1 MSAGAITLRKS
12 YTCFPAHTS
21 GAPQGFTYKIPNM
34 KKLLF
39 ALSLVFASA
48 TTAFS
53 QVVVD
58 GVNINNLQEVQMVRM
73 IAQERFLS
81 NKVTIFIDYGQSING
96 GSRNRMEVIDPSTSD
111 RIKFNSV
118 MHAVN
123 YLIANGWSYVEAMV
137 LPSEGNAS
145 TTGGSTQYL
154 FVRNLTR

>member
-1 MSAGAITLRKS
+1 
-12 YTCFPAHTS
+12 
-21 GAPQGFTYKIPNM
+21 M
-34 KKLLF
+34 KKLFLSLTFVFGF
-39 ALSLVFASA
+39 AL
-48 TTAFS
+48 TAFS

-96 GSRNRMEVIDPSTSD
+96 GSRNRMEVIDPNIGE

-123 YLIANGWSYVEAMV
+123 YLIANGWRYVEAMV

-145 TTGGSTQYL
+145 STGGSTQYL
-154 FVRNLTR
+154 FVREPA

>member
-1 MSAGAITLRKS
+1 
-12 YTCFPAHTS
+12 
-21 GAPQGFTYKIPNM
+21 M
-34 KKLLF
+34 KKLLLAAVLMITASTASF
-39 ALSLVFASA
+39 A
-48 TTAFS
+48 

-58 GVNINNLQEVQMVRM
+58 GVNINNLQEVQMIRM

-81 NKVTIFIDYGQSING
+81 SKVTIFIDYGQSIG
-96 GSRNRMEVIDPSTSD
+96 GASRQRMEVNDPGTND

-123 YLIANGWSYVEAMV
+123 YLIANGWRYVEAMV

-154 FVRNLTR
+154 FVREQL

>member
-1 MSAGAITLRKS
+1 
-12 YTCFPAHTS
+12 
-21 GAPQGFTYKIPNM
+21 M

-39 ALSLVFASA
+39 VFLFIFGATASA
-48 TTAFS
+48 

-58 GVNINNLQEVQMVRM
+58 GVNINNLEEVAMIRM

-81 NKVTIFIDYGQSING
+81 NKVTIFIDYGQSVQG
-96 GSRNRMEVIDPSTSD
+96 GSRQRMEVISPNDGD

-123 YLIANGWSYVEAMV
+123 YLISNGWNYQEAMV

-154 FVRNLTR
+154 FVRRQ

>member
-1 MSAGAITLRKS
+1 
-12 YTCFPAHTS
+12 
-21 GAPQGFTYKIPNM
+21 M
-34 KKLLF
+34 KKLF
-39 ALSLVFASA
+39 LSLAFVFGFAV
-48 TTAFS
+48 TAFS

-96 GSRNRMEVIDPSTSD
+96 GSRNRMEVIDPNNGE

-123 YLIANGWSYVEAMV
+123 YLIANGWRYVEAMV

-145 TTGGSTQYL
+145 STGGSTQYL
-154 FVRNLTR
+154 FVREAA

>member
-1 MSAGAITLRKS
+1 
-12 YTCFPAHTS
+12 
-21 GAPQGFTYKIPNM
+21 M

-39 ALSLVFASA
+39 SLLLLLGAA
-48 TTAFS
+48 TTSTLSA

-58 GVNINNLQEVQMVRM
+58 GVNINNLEEVAMIRM

-81 NKVTIFIDYGQSING
+81 SKVTIFIDYGQSIG
-96 GSRNRMEVIDPSTSD
+96 GASRQRMEVIDPRD
-111 RIKFNSV
+111 GKRIRFNSV

-123 YLIANGWSYVEAMV
+123 YLIANGWAYQEAMV

-154 FVRNLTR
+154 FVRESVK

>member
-1 MSAGAITLRKS
+1 
-12 YTCFPAHTS
+12 
-21 GAPQGFTYKIPNM
+21 M
-34 KKLLF
+34 KKLFL
-39 ALSLVFASA
+39 ALALIFGTA
-48 TTAFS
+48 TAAFS

-58 GVNINNLQEVQMVRM
+58 GVNINNLDEVQMVRM

-96 GSRNRMEVIDPSTSD
+96 GSRNRMEVIDPSSSE

-123 YLIANGWSYVEAMV
+123 YLIANGWTYVEAMV

-154 FVRNLTR
+154 FVRNVAR

>member
-1 MSAGAITLRKS
+1 
-12 YTCFPAHTS
+12 
-21 GAPQGFTYKIPNM
+21 M

-39 ALSLVFASA
+39 AFLLLLGATTTASA
-48 TTAFS
+48 

-58 GVNINNLQEVQMVRM
+58 GVNINNLEEVAMIRM

-81 NKVTIFIDYGQSING
+81 NKVTIFIDYGQSVQG
-96 GSRNRMEVIDPSTSD
+96 GSRQRMEVINPSD
-111 RIKFNSV
+111 GKRIRFNSV

-123 YLIANGWSYVEAMV
+123 YLISNGWIYQEAMV

-154 FVRNLTR
+154 FTRGR

>member
-1 MSAGAITLRKS
+1 
-12 YTCFPAHTS
+12 
-21 GAPQGFTYKIPNM
+21 M
-34 KKLLF
+34 KKLFF
-39 ALSLVFASA
+39 ALFLLAGLSTAASA
-48 TTAFS
+48 

-58 GVNINNLQEVQMVRM
+58 GVNINNLEQIDMIRM

-96 GSRNRMEVIDPSTSD
+96 GARNRMEVINPQDGK
-111 RIKFNSV
+111 RVRFNSV

-123 YLIANGWSYVEAMV
+123 YLTANGWDYVEAMV

-154 FVRNLTR
+154 FRREGFSRK

>member
-1 MSAGAITLRKS
+1 
-12 YTCFPAHTS
+12 
-21 GAPQGFTYKIPNM
+21 M
-34 KKLLF
+34 KKLILTLTL
-39 ALSLVFASA
+39 ALGFVLSASA
-48 TTAFS
+48 

-96 GSRNRMEVIDPSTSD
+96 GSRNRMEVIDPNNGD

-123 YLIANGWSYVEAMV
+123 YLIANGWRYVEAMV

-145 TTGGSTQYL
+145 STGGSTQYL
-154 FVRNLTR
+154 FVREAS

>member
-1 MSAGAITLRKS
+1 
-12 YTCFPAHTS
+12 
-21 GAPQGFTYKIPNM
+21 M

-39 ALSLVFASA
+39 ALAVLFTA
-48 TTAFS
+48 TTAATA

-58 GVNINNLQEVQMVRM
+58 GVNINNIQEVQMIRM

-96 GSRNRMEVIDPSTSD
+96 GARNRMEVIDPRSDD

-123 YLIANGWSYVEAMV
+123 YLIANGWVYQEAMV
-137 LPSEGNAS
+137 LPNEGSAN
-145 TTGGSTQYL
+145 TTGSTQYI
-154 FVRNLTR
+154 FVRDRDQSR